1 MSVTVHVPA
10 ALRQH
15 GEGPA
20 EVVLEVGPQG
30 AAGTVG
36 GVLAALFAAHPALRD
51 RLVGETGQLREHVN
65 LFVGNENVRYTGGF
79 ATPVAD
85 GAELTILP
93 AVSGG

>member
-20 EVVLEVGPQG
+20 EVVLERAP
-30 AAGTVG
+30 ATVG
-36 GVLAALFAAHPALRD
+36 GVLRALFAVHPALRD

-65 LFVGNENVRYTGGF
+65 LFVGNESVRYTGGF
-79 ATPVAD
+79 DTPVAD

>member
-20 EVVLEVGPQG
+20 EVVLDQPPI
-30 AAGTVG
+30 TVG
-36 GVLAALFAAHPALRD
+36 GLLQALFAAHPGLRD
-51 RLVGETGQLREHVN
+51 RLVGETGRLREHVN
-65 LFVGNENVRYTGGF
+65 LFVGSESIRHTGGF
-79 ATPVAD
+79 ETPVPD
-85 GAELTILP
+85 GAEVTILP